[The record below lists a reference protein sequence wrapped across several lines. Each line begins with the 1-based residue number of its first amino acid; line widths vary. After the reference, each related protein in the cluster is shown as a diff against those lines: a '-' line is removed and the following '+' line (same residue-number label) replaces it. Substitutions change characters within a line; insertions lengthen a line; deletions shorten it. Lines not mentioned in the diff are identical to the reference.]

1 MASNWRA
8 RKSAVRPSPA
18 SPEAPLSTEDIV
30 WALGSFCALNRK
42 PFDPELLVRQF
53 PPPYSADSLVHA
65 ARALGFR
72 IKRKDCDAQAV
83 TCLSVPCL
91 VLLDDVSNEPADPT
105 TQHLIVESEA
115 TAPQTGM
122 RRRPAIVIQ
131 ASDTQVV
138 LFEAGTNTPAILSP
152 DQFAQRYA
160 GVAFQ
165 LALANSPLQDPD
177 GATTSTKAFSFRWFI
192 PELLK
197 HKEVWR
203 DVLIASLIMQLLA
216 LSTPIF
222 TQVVIDKV
230 VVHRTESTL
239 LVIAIGLVVVT
250 LFTALLSWVRQYL
263 VLHTG
268 NRVDAVL
275 GSAVFEHLFKLP
287 PRYFEH
293 RPTGVIT
300 ARLRGVETIREF
312 VASAAVTLIL
322 DLPFLLIFVGIMF
335 YYSVNLTL
343 ITLAIIS
350 VIVILS
356 LIMAP
361 VFRTR
366 LNEQFLLGARNQAF
380 TTEYVSGLETV
391 KSLQMEPQIK
401 AKYGDYL
408 AEYLRSGFDVRQVAN
423 TYNVVANA
431 LEQTMTL
438 LILVMGAYLVMHR
451 VDFTIGMLVA
461 FQMFAAR
468 VSQPMLRL
476 VGLWQQFQQASLSV
490 ARLGDIMNAPPEPYS
505 ILPSRVREGRGKI
518 EIEDLSFRYA
528 DSLPFLY
535 QHFHLKVEPG
545 RVVAIMGPSGSGK
558 STLAKLLQGF
568 YQPNDGSIKLDG
580 NDIRNLSANELRHSF
595 GVVPQETIL
604 FSGTLYDNLQLA
616 NPHASFDDIVRAC
629 RMAEIH
635 DAVEK
640 LPQGYQ
646 TEIGERGVGLSG
658 GQKQRIAIARALL
671 KQPKIL
677 LFDEATSSLDAQ
689 TSEHFAA
696 TVNQLRGKVTMLF
709 IAHALPKNLQ
719 VDEVVRIGHGSL
731 AAVADAESTTAQ
743 TSGGANG

>member
-1 MASNWRA
+1 M
-8 RKSAVRPSPA
+8 
-18 SPEAPLSTEDIV
+18 
-30 WALGSFCALNRK
+30 GSFCALNRK

-72 IKRKDCDAQAV
+72 IKRKDCTAPAV
-83 TCLSVPCL
+83 SGLSLPSL
-91 VLLDDVSNEPADPT
+91 VLLDEVSSTPEVSAVRHPVLGA
-105 TQHLIVESEA
+105 EA
-115 TAPQTGM
+115 VTDQTVIK
-122 RRRPAIVIQ
+122 RRPAIVIQ
-131 ASDTQVV
+131 VSDTQVV
-138 LFEAGTNTPAILSP
+138 LFEAGTNTPSILTP
-152 DQFAQRYA
+152 DAFAQRYA

-165 LALANSPLQDPD
+165 LALATSPLQDPD
-177 GATTSTKAFSFRWFI
+177 GADTSRPAFGFRWFI

-275 GSAVFEHLFKLP
+275 GAAVFEHLFKLP

-335 YYSVNLTL
+335 YYSVDLTL

-380 TTEYVSGLETV
+380 TTEYVAGLETV

-401 AKYGDYL
+401 ARYSDYL

-438 LILVMGAYLVMHR
+438 LILVVGAYIVMHR
-451 VDFTIGMLVA
+451 IDFTIGMLVA

-468 VSQPMLRL
+468 VSQPMLRM

-490 ARLGDIMNAPPEPYS
+490 ARLGDIMNAPSEPYS
-505 ILPSRVREGRGKI
+505 ILPSRVREGRGRI
-518 EIEDLSFRYA
+518 EIDDLSFRYA
-528 DSLPFLY
+528 DTLPFLY
-535 QHFHLKVEPG
+535 QHFHLSVEPG

-568 YQPNDGSIKLDG
+568 YQPVDGTIRLDG

-604 FSGTLYDNLQLA
+604 FSGTLYDNLQMA
-616 NPHASFDDIVRAC
+616 NPHASFEDIVRAC

-635 DAVEK
+635 EAIEK

-677 LFDEATSSLDAQ
+677 LFDEATSSLDVQ

-719 VDEVVRIGHGSL
+719 VDEVVRIGAGNL
-731 AAVADAESTTAQ
+731 TAVAQAGRNE
-743 TSGGANG
+743 